1 MSKVSVI
8 KCPEKISTT
17 MEFEVGKENF
27 FLTDCGKSNWKD
39 CVKSYICF
47 NSFEKYTGLIKSVVE
62 VSDREDLLPQIAKF
76 GK

>member
-47 NSFEKYTGLIKSVVE
+47 NSFEKYTGSTKSVVE